1 MRVIAGSLGGRHF
14 ESPHGHRTHPMAEK
28 VRGGLFNALGDIEG
42 LTVLDAY
49 SGSGA
54 LAIEAISRGARHV
67 IAVDIDKHAHLTMMK
82 NVEDL
87 GLEDKIQT
95 IRARIVAWLY
105 RNSMDRFDLIFA
117 DPPYNDIHDKT
128 LEKLAVR
135 LKPEGVIVYSLP
147 PNDPFKLPPKSYE
160 KLAEK
165 SYGDATLHFFRKIE

>member
-1 MRVIAGSLGGRHF
+1 MRVIAGTLGGRHF

-49 SGSGA
+49 GGSGA
-54 LAIEAISRGARHV
+54 LAIEAVSRGAKHV
-67 IAVDIDKHAHLTMMK
+67 VTVDIDKNAHATMTG
-82 NVEDL
+82 NVESL
-87 GLEDKIQT
+87 KLEDRIQAV
-95 IRARIVAWLY
+95 RARIVAWLY
-105 RNSMDRFDLIFA
+105 RNAAARFDLILA

-147 PNDPFKLPPKSYE
+147 PNDRFKLPADKYE

-165 SYGDATLHFFRKIE
+165 SYGDATLVFYRKI

>member
-1 MRVIAGSLGGRHF
+1 MRVIAGTLGGRYF

-54 LAIEAISRGARHV
+54 LAIEAISRGAERAV
-67 IAVDIDKHAHLTMMK
+67 AVDIDKNAHVTIGK
-82 NVEDL
+82 NVQNL
-87 GLEDKIQT
+87 GLEDKIQV
-95 IRARIVAWLY
+95 IRARVVAWLY
-105 RNSMDRFDLIFA
+105 RNSTAKFDLIFA

-147 PNDPFKLPPKSYE
+147 PNDPFKLPVDKYE

-165 SYGDATLHFFRKIE
+165 SYGDATLHFYRRSA